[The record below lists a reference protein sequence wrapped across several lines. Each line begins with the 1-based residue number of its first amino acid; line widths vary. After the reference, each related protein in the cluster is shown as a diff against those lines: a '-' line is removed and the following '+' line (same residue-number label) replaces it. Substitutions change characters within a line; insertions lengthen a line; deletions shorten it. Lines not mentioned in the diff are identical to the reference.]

1 MSFQVTFVPYDERPL
16 PALERK
22 DRPVESMRSP
32 AEDYSPQS
40 DVTNTLHAAHI
51 SGEPEPLPEKS
62 QREAGPALEVFGE
75 TIVRNTE
82 YICFRLTYIYIYI

>member
-1 MSFQVTFVPYDERPL
+1 MPYDERPL